1 MDSKELLRRISV
13 EQIVDLLVNYYGIQM
28 KGDDG
33 LADIFA
39 TRCHH
44 SFDEEAS
51 FKLYLY
57 KETKSFVCYSEC
69 GSMSLFDFVMTMND
83 CTFAESIN
91 FLEKYF
97 HIGINV
103 QRGFGRPKIEA
114 PVRPY
119 VKKEV
124 DFNEQLPEYD
134 EGILNTFIPYHAIEW
149 LYEGISDDTMN
160 KYQIKFSIANNSII
174 IPHRD
179 KDDRLVGIRERNL
192 DKRQVEVLGRKYT
205 PFTSFRNKITYK
217 HSLGKNLYG
226 IHINKEVI
234 REYKKCI
241 IFEAEKS
248 VLKMDSIWGDNLS
261 VAVGGSSVSLYQ
273 LNLLKE
279 LGVED
284 VYLAFDNE
292 GVDNEK
298 WNIKLDKICSKVTEF
313 GFNCFIIE
321 DREGK
326 YLDLKD
332 SPIDKNE
339 LVFLE
344 LYRNA
349 RKYNK

>member
-13 EQIVDLLVNYYGIQM
+13 EQIVDLMVNYYQIEM
-28 KGDDG
+28 KEDVDP
-33 LADIFA
+33 LAYIFA

-114 PVRPY
+114 PIRPY

-248 VLKMDSIWGDNLS
+248 VLKMDTIYGEDNPS
-261 VAVGGSSVSLYQ
+261 VACGGSSISEYQ
-273 LNLLKE
+273 LNLLKTN
-279 LGVED
+279 GCKD
-284 VYLAFDNE
+284 IYLAFDKEE
-292 GVDNEK
+292 GEK
-298 WNIKLDKICSKVTEF
+298 WTKKLDRICERIKNF
-313 GFNCFIIE
+313 GLNCYIIE
-321 DREGK
+321 DTHGLLE
-326 YLDLKD
+326 LKD
-332 SPIDKNE
+332 SPIDKGQKIFE
-339 LVFLE
+339 TLLKE
-344 LYRNA
+344 A
-349 RKYNK
+349 RKY